1 MSTPDNVTAHLSQHA
16 PADQGPTLPAQNL
29 EHFNTAPAPEAHH
42 TLLTCLHSPRWAHRL
57 TAHRPYPDLPSLL
70 AAADE
75 ATYDLSPSDLAEA
88 LTAEPLPS
96 LPEGMFAAASMALSA
111 AYAAYEA
118 RFGHSFV
125 ICLDDTAPA
134 EALDLVLAAIRSR
147 LTNDPEEERAA
158 TAEELRHLARGR
170 LERILRGAGQ
180 PSAAAP
186 ARPSVQVRAHGQTP
200 L

>member
-1 MSTPDNVTAHLSQHA
+1 M
-16 PADQGPTLPAQNL
+16 
-29 EHFNTAPAPEAHH
+29 
-42 TLLTCLHSPRWAHRL
+42 
-57 TAHRPYPDLPSLL
+57 Y
-70 AAADE
+70 
-75 ATYDLSPSDLAEA
+75 
-88 LTAEPLPS
+88 
-96 LPEGMFAAASMALSA
+96 AAASMALSA